1 MTGAEAA
8 VGILHRRTLAA
19 AADDDRP
26 AVLAGLIAEHE
37 RTIGGLHRAVELG
50 AVDEIIDPAET
61 RTRLV
66 RAFAAAPGR
75 RGAHGNI
82 PL

>member
-1 MTGAEAA
+1 MGAETAI
-8 VGILHRRTLAA
+8 GIPRWRTLAA

-37 RTIGGLHRAVELG
+37 RTIDGVHRAVELG
-50 AVDEIIDPAET
+50 AVNEIIDPAET
-61 RTRLV
+61 RTQLV
-66 RAFAAAPGR
+66 RAFAAAPAR